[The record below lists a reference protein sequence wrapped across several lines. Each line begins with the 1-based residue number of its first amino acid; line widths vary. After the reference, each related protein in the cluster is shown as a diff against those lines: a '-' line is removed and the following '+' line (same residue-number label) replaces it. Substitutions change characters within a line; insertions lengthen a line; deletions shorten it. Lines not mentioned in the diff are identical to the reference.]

1 MQLDWAT
8 IQGILTLLI
17 AGAAFYFARKKDT
30 YDAGAQVTTV
40 IVELQTVRRDI
51 SEMKTDVAAM
61 RQEWRDDHDKLVG
74 MERDIKAM
82 WKHID
87 KFNGKAPDK
96 EAK

>member
-8 IQGILTLLI
+8 IQGLLTLLI
-17 AGAAFYFARKKDT
+17 AGFAFYFARKKDT
-30 YDAGAQVTTV
+30 YDASSQVTTV

-51 SEMKTDVAAM
+51 GEMKSDVTAM

-87 KFNGKAPDK
+87 KFNGKGQDK
-96 EAK
+96 ENK